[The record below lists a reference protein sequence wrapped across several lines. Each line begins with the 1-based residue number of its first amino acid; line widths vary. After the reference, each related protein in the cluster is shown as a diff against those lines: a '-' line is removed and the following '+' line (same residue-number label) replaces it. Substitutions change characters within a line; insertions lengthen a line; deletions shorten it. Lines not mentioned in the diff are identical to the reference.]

1 MRRWDNWLHAERIM
15 ADTRTATQ
23 EGRRHGVVRGLLV
36 LLLSGPIGLVFG
48 YVVTFGLFIAWAL
61 IFS

>member
-1 MRRWDNWLHAERIM
+1 M

-23 EGRRHGVVRGLLV
+23 EGRRHGVLRGYLV